1 MVLKYTTPHQS
12 TNMSASSQT
21 TTTTTI
27 DSASIEIHNVA
38 FPAGVISS
46 VLARGQDTD
55 TDTDIDTDKYASL
68 AIKASKSSILTKPIF
83 LNFSIDSSGSMDDAC
98 KDGRSKMQHIKHTAS
113 NMIRFLSANEE
124 ANVFIRMVCFSDYV
138 KMVIPT
144 TKVDKANVGA
154 LLAQIQTLYPS
165 GGTNIESALSDCEDA
180 IHEHLGKYPDHAVSH
195 IFMTDGDATAGMVDG
210 DYLASIVPTVGSH
223 TFIAFGLNH
232 KASTMAKLGNAHRN
246 SSNWLIDQL
255 ENAGLV
261 YGEIL
266 NNELF
271 KTLENVEI
279 SMTDGLIYD
288 YTAGCFVE
296 KLYAGDFVSEA
307 TKTYHVLA
315 FNDRVKAKIT
325 GITMDGHG
333 YVRVIDCIPDLIDAQ
348 GVPVPVDLTEQIFRL
363 QTQQFMFK
371 SKTFRY
377 KPPPMRS
384 LWTHHVPQ
392 GFMQRQIAC
401 GPEDFDSCPFD
412 PLDYEDHFLVPNE
425 VDPVPS
431 AAGSDT
437 GGASELFRKDLT
449 DFLQTMKTYMKEKNK
464 EDDAFITGLCD
475 DISLTL
481 ATFGTHKHEL
491 CVGARETSQGRQQ
504 AYNPT
509 DFDLVDA
516 MPDTPQLHKVSRGI
530 TTSYLTPSARNTM
543 RAVSQPMESEGY
555 PDFDEN

>member
-38 FPAGVISS
+38 FPVGVSSS
-46 VLARGQDTD
+46 VLERGQDTD
-55 TDTDIDTDKYASL
+55 TDTDTDTDKYASL
-68 AIKASKSSILTKPIF
+68 AIKASKASISTKPIF
-83 LNFSIDSSGSMDDAC
+83 LNFSIDSSGSMSDEC
-98 KDGRSKMQHIKHTAS
+98 KDGRTKMQHIKHTAS
-113 NMIRFLSANEE
+113 NMIRFLSANED

-138 KMVIPT
+138 QMVIPT
-144 TKVDKANVGA
+144 TRVEKTNVDA
-154 LLAQIQTLYPS
+154 LLAQIDTLYPNA
-165 GGTNIESALSDCEDA
+165 GTNIESALQDCEDA
-180 IHEHLGKYPDHAVSH
+180 IYEHLKKHPDHAVSH
-195 IFMTDGDATAGMVDG
+195 IFMTDGDATTGMVDG
-210 DYLASIVPTVGSH
+210 DYLASIVPNVGSH

-232 KASTMAKLGNAHRN
+232 KASTMAKLGKAHRN

-288 YTAGCFVE
+288 YLTGRFVE
-296 KLYAGDFVSEA
+296 KLYAGNFVSEA

-315 FNDRVKAKIT
+315 FNDRVKAQIT
-325 GITMDGHG
+325 GITMDGDG
-333 YVRVIDCIPDLIDAQ
+333 YVRVIDCIPDLLDAQ

-363 QTQQFMFK
+363 QTQQLMFK
-371 SKTFRY
+371 SKEFRY
-377 KPPPMRS
+377 QPPPMRS
-384 LWTHHVPQ
+384 LWSRHVPL
-392 GFMQRQIAC
+392 GFAQRQIAF
-401 GPEDFDSCPFD
+401 GSQDFDFGPCN
-412 PLDYEDHFLVPNE
+412 PLDYEDDILLSNE
-425 VDPVPS
+425 FEPVPPD
-431 AAGSDT
+431 AGPDT
-437 GGASELFRKDLT
+437 KADMELFRKAMT
-449 DFLQTMKTYMKEKNK
+449 DFLQTMKTFMREKNK
-464 EDDAFITGLCD
+464 EDDVFMTGLCD

-481 ATFGTHKHEL
+481 NTFGTGKQDL

-509 DFDLVDA
+509 DFDLVDT
-516 MPDTPQLHKVSRGI
+516 MPDAPQLHKVSRGI

-543 RAVSQPMESEGY
+543 RAVSQPMDSEGY
-555 PDFDEN
+555 SVLDEF